1 MCKTK
6 SISSFADLA
15 GYIAETKTV
24 DVDNLNVLSNPTS
37 TVGQR
42 QKAMKELQK
51 TVGATLDHLD
61 SSYGMYSCMKGMD
74 YKDCCRNL
82 AAYLLSFGNE
92 GKYYDRAFSALV
104 DVLEFFGTP
113 SFRHDLREMRRKFS
127 LERSEVESLGFSWTD
142 LKIPFDCDRFS
153 AAFVKSNIII
163 MPEPKVVVIEKEIVK
178 EVAVEKIV
186 EKEVI
191 REVEKIIEVGPKVD
205 PNFFGNEDQYTE
217 LKSSVIESYN
227 DKPQI
232 FNICRAVCAFLNSE
246 GGTLYIGVHDN
257 GMAYPKMMGNF
268 PAGVEKDIRY
278 LSRANR
284 LPFGKSTVDSYCI
297 YVRNAIEKEFRQGND
312 VTKFISDIIVTQ
324 THNDNVIKVEVRPS
338 RYTVARLDG
347 KAYMRVGAESK
358 EMNAVQIEQRTQDLL
373 SVSKEIHFRNVLSNA
388 MKTKK
393 QVILYA
399 YESTSSKSIEDRF
412 VEPVNFVCE
421 NTSIIC
427 FDTVKMATRQFKLS
441 RIGDIKIL
449 DADWKYE
456 DRHEVSNA
464 DIFGWTNH
472 GKSFSICLD
481 IKLPA
486 KAALLE
492 NYPNADKKC
501 ISKMGDGVWRLE
513 TTVYSLEP
521 VRSFY
526 LSQADCIDIQE
537 SADANLLKSNIK
549 EYVQVHILGKL

>member
-15 GYIAETKTV
+15 GFIAETKTV
-24 DVDNLNVLSNPTS
+24 DVDNLNVLSNPSS
-37 TVGQR
+37 TEKERQR
-42 QKAMKELQK
+42 AMKDLEK
-51 TVGATLDHLD
+51 TVCVSLDHLD
-61 SSYGMYSCMKGMD
+61 SSYGMYSCMKDMD

-82 AAYLLSFGNE
+82 AAYLLSFGSE
-92 GKYYDRAFSALV
+92 GKYFDRAFSALV
-104 DVLEFFGTP
+104 DVLEFFGAP

-127 LERSEVESLGFSWTD
+127 LERSEVESLGFMWAD
-142 LKIPFDCDRFS
+142 LKIPFDCDRFT
-153 AAFVKSNIII
+153 AAFVKSSIIVL
-163 MPEPKVVVIEKEIVK
+163 PEPKVVVVEKEIVK
-178 EVAVEKIV
+178 EVAIEKIV

-191 REVEKIIEVGPKVD
+191 REVEKIVEVGPKVD

-217 LKSSVIESYN
+217 MKSSVVESYN
-227 DKPQI
+227 EKPQI
-232 FNICRAVCAFLNSE
+232 FNICRAVCAFLNAE
-246 GGTLYIGVHDN
+246 GGTIYIGVHDN
-257 GMAYPKMMGNF
+257 GMAYPKMMGTF

-312 VTKFISDIIVTQ
+312 VTKFVGDIIVSQ

-338 RYTVARLDG
+338 RYAVVRLDG
-347 KAYMRVGAESK
+347 KAYMRVGAECK

-373 SVSKEIHFRNVLSNA
+373 SVSKEVHFRNVLSNA
-388 MKTKK
+388 MKAKK

-421 NTSIIC
+421 STSVIC
-427 FDTVKMATRQFKLS
+427 YDTVKLGTRQFKLS

-449 DADWKYE
+449 DTDWKYE
-456 DRHEVSNA
+456 DKHEIGNA

-472 GKSFSICLD
+472 GKSFEICLD
-481 IKLPA
+481 MKLPA

-492 NYPNADKKC
+492 NHPNADKRYLTKV
-501 ISKMGDGVWRLE
+501 GDGIWRLE
-513 TTVYSLEP
+513 TTVFSLDP

-526 LSQADCIDIQE
+526 LGLADCIDIQE
-537 SADANLLKSNIK
+537 SKDSELLKGNIR
-549 EYVQVHILGKL
+549 EFVQSHIIGKL